1 LTRPPDHDDDLSQTP
16 PVEGP
21 REGSLSRGE
30 LSNRVAKSLFASS
43 AWGFASLIVGFF
55 GSLVLARLLTPHDF
69 GLVAIGATLLLFTN
83 AIGDAGL
90 GAGMV
95 RWSRDPTRQELSSL
109 TGLQLGVTLL
119 LVLGVGSV
127 AIQFGTAGLV
137 VAVMLLA
144 IPLTTFQTPGRI
156 LFMRRVRYELLS
168 VIDGVA
174 NISLYVWAIATAIA
188 GFGVWS
194 LATGTVVRAM
204 VATVFLWIV
213 GEHRIIRPSFHNLRT
228 LRPLIGFGIQF
239 QAAYLLVV
247 LREIL
252 VNVVTGAVAGV
263 NALGLWSLARRLME
277 VPYVLVS
284 SLVRVIFPAMAH
296 VLTSGENPAPVI
308 ERATRLVTVV
318 SAVGLA
324 TFAGLVPAL
333 VPVVFGDEWQA
344 VGEIVPWATAAI
356 LVLVSIGV
364 VTAGYLQ
371 AADRPRA
378 VLPAVVAGA
387 IAWAGTSAALLPSLG
402 VAAVG
407 IGWLAGMIAES
418 AMLARRTRSECGAR
432 VVREVAV
439 PLLVGAAG
447 CAVGGILAISLEPGL
462 TTALLAAAAALA
474 TVVIGLTVLCYRSLV
489 EAIGQLRAGAQ
500 RVLTPRAT

>member
-1 LTRPPDHDDDLSQTP
+1 
-16 PVEGP
+16 
-21 REGSLSRGE
+21 
-30 LSNRVAKSLFASS
+30 
-43 AWGFASLIVGFF
+43 VGFF
-55 GSLVLARLLTPHDF
+55 GNLALARLLTPHDF
-69 GLVAIGATLLLFTN
+69 GLVAIGSTVLLFTN

-95 RWSRDPTRQELSSL
+95 RWPREPTRQELSTL
-109 TGLQLGVTLL
+109 TGLQLAVTLL
-119 LVLGVGSV
+119 LVVAVGSV
-127 AIQFGTAGLV
+127 ALQFGTAGLV
-137 VAVMLLA
+137 VSVMLIA

-174 NISLYVWAIATAIA
+174 NISLYVWAIATAVA
-188 GFGVWS
+188 GLGVWS
-194 LATGTVVRAM
+194 LATGTVVRA
-204 VATVFLWIV
+204 VVGTIFLWVV
-213 GEHRIIRPSFHNLRT
+213 GEHRVVGPSFRHMSA

-239 QAAYLLVV
+239 QAAFLLVL

-252 VNVVTGAVAGV
+252 VNVVTAVVAGV

-277 VPYVLVS
+277 VPYVLVN

-296 VLTSGENPAPVI
+296 VLTSGADPAPVI

-324 TFAGLVPAL
+324 AFAGFVPAL
-333 VPVVFGDEWQA
+333 VPGVFGEEWRA

-364 VTAGYLQ
+364 ITAGYLQ

-378 VLPAVVAGA
+378 VLPTVVAGA
-387 IAWAGTSAALLPSLG
+387 IAWAATSAALLPSVG

-418 AMLARRTRSECGAR
+418 ALLARATYRESGAHII
-432 VVREVAV
+432 REVAT
-439 PLLVGAAG
+439 PLAIGAAG
-447 CAVGGILAISLEPGL
+447 CAVGGAL
-462 TTALLAAAAALA
+462 ALLLDPGPSSAVIATGAALA
-474 TVVIGLTVLCYRSLV
+474 TTIIGLAALCHRSLV
-489 EAIGQLRAGAQ
+489 EAIAQVRTGAM
-500 RVLTPRAT
+500 RVVAPRAT

>member
-1 LTRPPDHDDDLSQTP
+1 
-16 PVEGP
+16 
-21 REGSLSRGE
+21 
-30 LSNRVAKSLFASS
+30 
-43 AWGFASLIVGFF
+43 
-55 GSLVLARLLTPHDF
+55 VLARLLDPHDF

-95 RWSRDPTRQELSSL
+95 RWPRDPTRQELSSL
-109 TGLQLGVTLL
+109 TGLQLGITLL

-127 AIQFGTAGLV
+127 AVQFGTAGLV

-188 GFGVWS
+188 GLGVWS
-194 LATGTVVRAM
+194 LATGTVVRAL

-213 GEHRIIRPSFHNLRT
+213 GEHRIVRPSFRNLGE

-247 LREIL
+247 LREVL

-296 VLTSGENPAPVI
+296 VLTSGDDPAPVL

-324 TFAGLVPAL
+324 AFAGFVPAL
-333 VPVVFGDEWQA
+333 IPGVFGEEWRE

-378 VLPAVVAGA
+378 VLPTVVAGA
-387 IAWAGTSAALLPSLG
+387 IAWAGVSAALLPSLG

-407 IGWLAGMIAES
+407 VGWLAGMTAES
-418 AMLARRTRSECGAR
+418 ALLAWTTRRVSGAR
-432 VVREVAV
+432 IIRGVAV

-447 CAVGGILAISLEPGL
+447 CAAGGVLALLLEPGIL
-462 TTALLAAAAALA
+462 SALVATAAALA
-474 TVVIGLTVLCYRSLV
+474 TTLLGLAVLCHRSLV
-489 EAIGQLRAGAQ
+489 EAFGQVRTGALK
-500 RVLTPRAT
+500 VMAPRAT

>member
-1 LTRPPDHDDDLSQTP
+1 LTRPPDHDAAPRDASGDA
-16 PVEGP
+16 P
-21 REGSLSRGE
+21 REGALTRGE

-43 AWGFASLIVGFF
+43 AWGFASLLVGFF
-55 GSLVLARLLTPHDF
+55 GNLALAHLLTPHDF
-69 GLVAIGATLLLFTN
+69 GLVAIGATILLFTN

-109 TGLQLGVTLL
+109 TGLQLAVTLL
-119 LVLGVGSV
+119 LFIGVGSV
-127 AIQFGTAGLV
+127 AAQFGTAGLV

-174 NISLYVWAIATAIA
+174 NISLYVWAIATAVA
-188 GFGVWS
+188 GLGVWS
-194 LATGTVVRAM
+194 LATGTVVRAL
-204 VATVFLWIV
+204 VATIFLWVV
-213 GEHRIIRPSFHNLRT
+213 GEHRIVTPSFRHLGE

-296 VLTSGENPAPVI
+296 VLGSGEDPAPVV

-324 TFAGLVPAL
+324 AFAGFVPAL
-333 VPVVFGDEWQA
+333 VPGVFGEEWRD

-364 VTAGYLQ
+364 ITAGYLQ

-378 VLPAVVAGA
+378 VLPTVVAGA
-387 IAWAGTSAALLPSLG
+387 VAWAGVSAALLPSLG
-402 VAAVG
+402 VEAVG

-418 AMLARRTRSECGAR
+418 ALLARTTYRVSGAR
-432 VVREVAV
+432 VVKGVAV

-447 CAVGGILAISLEPGL
+447 CAVGGVLALQLEPGIPSAVVA
-462 TTALLAAAAALA
+462 TAAALGV
-474 TVVIGLTVLCYRSLV
+474 TLVGLALLCQRSLV
-489 EAIGQLRAGAQ
+489 EAFGQVRAGALK
-500 RVLTPRAT
+500 VLSPRAT